1 MHVIFI
7 NLSVFG
13 IDTEQFLTYLAQVKN
28 TCIRLHC
35 IQMKSSD
42 LYYFLLFQKTSHL
55 IQLSP
60 AQVP

>member
-1 MHVIFI
+1 MIFI
-7 NLSVFG
+7 NLYVFG
-13 IDTEQFLTYLAQVKN
+13 IDTEQVLTYLAQVN
-28 TCIRLHC
+28 NNCIRLHC
-35 IQMKSSD
+35 IQMKSPD

>member
-7 NLSVFG
+7 NLYVFG
-13 IDTEQFLTYLAQVKN
+13 IDTEQVLTDLAQVKN

-35 IQMKSSD
+35 FQMKSPD
-42 LYYFLLFQKTSHL
+42 LHYFLLFQKTSHL

>member
-7 NLSVFG
+7 NLYVFG
-13 IDTEQFLTYLAQVKN
+13 IEQDLTYLAQVEN

-35 IQMKSSD
+35 IQMKFPD
-42 LYYFLLFQKTSHL
+42 LYYFLLFQKTFHL